1 MGGFPNPSGHLQLS
15 FSAGAGRQFA
25 NALPFTTIP
34 LTPMLLQPIISAVKA
49 MNESLDMRL
58 F

>member
-15 FSAGAGRQFA
+15 FHAGARDLA
-25 NALPFTTIP
+25 NALPFTTP
-34 LTPMLLQPIISAVKA
+34 LTPLLLQPIISAVKA